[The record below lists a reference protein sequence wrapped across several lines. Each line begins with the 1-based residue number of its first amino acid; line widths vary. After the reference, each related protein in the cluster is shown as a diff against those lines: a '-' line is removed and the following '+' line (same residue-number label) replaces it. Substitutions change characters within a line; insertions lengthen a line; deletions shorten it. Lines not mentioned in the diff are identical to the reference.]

1 MYVVNWNETKNMGNL
16 INELNNKD
24 MNNTDHGGM
33 TQMVAM
39 ELLNPIRCDL
49 MFHGIINVDV

>member
-16 INELNNKD
+16 INELNGKYE
-24 MNNTDHGGM
+24 NNTDRSGI
-33 TQMVAM
+33 TQMVAK

-49 MFHGIINVDV
+49 MFHGIFNVE

>member
-33 TQMVAM
+33 TRMVAM